1 MAGKKQSFRDILRSS
16 FPVDVGGLLGG
27 PEEDS
32 SGEPSATEDDTV
44 ASGDTVSPDNTVAQC
59 ATVDPQ
65 DTVPPTDT
73 DVYPET
79 VLPQMTVALPA
90 TVSLKDTAPSTDTV
104 SPVTTV
110 SSRDPVISHEQV
122 ELTSNYFSMDADV
135 FDILPKVQAPFEQL
149 VYRYLYRESY
159 GRKSRTCFVGL
170 KTLTE
175 TCQLSKNTVRRA
187 LDSLEAKGHIR
198 RVERFNDRDHKG
210 TIYRVFLPCEIS
222 EIQSQTTFTL
232 IGD

>member
-27 PEEDS
+27 PEED
-32 SGEPSATEDDTV
+32 PSAEPTATRNETI
-44 ASGDTVSPDNTVAQC
+44 ASGDTVPPENTVACDNTVYL
-59 ATVDPQ
+59 P
-65 DTVPPTDT
+65 DTVPVADT
-73 DVYPET
+73 EIEPET
-79 VLPQMTVALPA
+79 VLSQMTATLPA
-90 TVSLKDTAPSTDTV
+90 TVSPQHTVTLSTTV
-104 SPVTTV
+104 SSVDTV